1 VRPHRHRELLKLPE
15 ELEVGW
21 LRGGHFWGFAACKNA
36 AAFDALCEDLRKH
49 HGEIDISDMR
59 SNAKVTGSPAL
70 LAACQQE
77 RDEYRAAL
85 DNIRIN
91 NARATNGTEEYAVLK
106 ICVDALAKYPREDEI
121 DRARRLV

>member
-1 VRPHRHRELLKLPE
+1 MTNEKTTDSAASALSAGLERPVLCVRPHRHRELLKLPE

-70 LAACQQE
+70 SAS
-77 RDEYRAAL
+77 
-85 DNIRIN
+85 
-91 NARATNGTEEYAVLK
+91 
-106 ICVDALAKYPREDEI
+106 PRG
-121 DRARRLV
+121 LPG